1 MGRVWPRHSHRGRP
15 LNSVVRRL
23 VSGKWKFHVRGTFVK
38 NGEPLSACE
47 AIVESGERSES
58 SPFRFR
64 GVGPVAKADAAGQF
78 RSWYVTEGSS
88 ESIARPS
95 TVSVYVRVERGAWEP
110 IIVGITPDRAEAIS
124 GTEMRLDLGSV
135 AIPSAMTPYAQDA

>member
-1 MGRVWPRHSHRGRP
+1 M
-15 LNSVVRRL
+15 
-23 VSGKWKFHVRGTFVK
+23 SGQWKFRVRGTFVK

-78 RSWYVTEGSS
+78 QSWYVTEGSS
-88 ESIARPS
+88 QPIAKPS
-95 TVSVYVRVERGAWEP
+95 TVSVYVRVEKGAWEP
-110 IIVGITPDRAEAIS
+110 IIVNIAPDRAESIS

-135 AIPSAMTPYAQDA
+135 VIPSAISPYAQDA